1 MPHFGGV
8 LRRWQEIF
16 GAKPGESRA
25 HAEMRS
31 NRSARKRARK
41 LRRASA

>member
-1 MPHFGGV
+1 MRF
-8 LRRWQEIF
+8 RRWQEIF

-31 NRSARKRARK
+31 NRNHRKAMRK
-41 LRRASA
+41 QRRREATV